1 MRRRIAAL
9 NLPRCRDSSP
19 ESRSPWRGLAWSEG
33 ERVWL
38 TAMDADFRSEG
49 RLRYATF
56 GPRPHVLATRRDGTT
71 VATLLVQGGDIVRWI
86 VQDP

>member
-1 MRRRIAAL
+1 M
-9 NLPRCRDSSP
+9 
-19 ESRSPWRGLAWSEG
+19 
-33 ERVWL
+33 WL